1 MIATEHRGG
10 RPAALP
16 AFAPCKEPWFWM
28 VSDAAIERFSM
39 LQIKRAVCR
48 HYGLDI
54 GAMATTSRARKLWR
68 PRQIAMYLCREMTR
82 KSLSQIGRAFGG
94 RHHTTPLSAW
104 RKINRLM
111 ARDRRLSADIA
122 KIRARLEASS

>member
-1 MIATEHRGG
+1 MIASEHRGAG
-10 RPAALP
+10 PARP
-16 AFAPCKEPWFWM
+16 AFAAFKEPWFWM
-28 VSDAAIERFSM
+28 VSDAALERFSM
-39 LQIKRAVCR
+39 QQIKRAVCR

-54 GAMATTSRARKLWR
+54 GAMATASRARQLSR
-68 PRQIAMYLCREMTR
+68 PRQIAMYLSREMTH

-111 ARDRRLSADIA
+111 ARDRRLSADVA
-122 KIRARLEASS
+122 KIRARLEASL